1 MAVSKQSRQY
11 LRAARWI
18 QERGIVY
25 LALIAMG
32 IIFILPFFWLVST
45 SLKPDDQL
53 FKFPPIWIPKPIMW
67 GNYPR
72 ALTYIPFWLYLKN
85 TLIIAIPSTLG
96 LLISS
101 SVVAYGFSRIKW
113 PGRDAVFF
121 LAICTMML
129 PYQVTM
135 IPLFIVFR
143 NLGWVGTFKPLIIPS
158 FFGGAFYIFLLRQF
172 YMTLPMELSDAARID
187 GCSEFGIYSRI
198 ILPLSKPALA
208 TVGLF
213 SFMGHW
219 NDFLAPLI
227 YLEDDTKY
235 TLALGLQQ
243 FQRQFGMEWGML
255 MAMSVVISLPIIVL
269 FFFTQRTFVQ
279 GIALTGMK
287 G

>member
-1 MAVSKQSRQY
+1 
-11 LRAARWI
+11 
-18 QERGIVY
+18 
-25 LALIAMG
+25 MG

-67 GNYPR
+67 SNYPR

-101 SVVAYGFSRIKW
+101 SIVAYGFSRIKW

-255 MAMSVVISLPIIVL
+255 MATSVVISLPIIVL